1 MADHAKLSPSAAS
14 RWLTCTPS
22 AQMEE
27 KFGSSTSEAAEEGTV
42 AHAWA
47 ELLIKLA
54 FGIINE
60 SQYGVEYDLLA
71 ASDEKGYMDGEM
83 QQHCEDYRDFVVEQF
98 AEAKAKTPDA
108 AILIE
113 QLVYLDPYVPE
124 SWGTR
129 DIAIVAAGLLHI
141 IDFKYG
147 KGVKVGA
154 TDNKQLKL
162 YGLGSLEDAVLLYG
176 VDRVKMSI
184 FQPRIGNIETFEMSA
199 EALQQWGEQFVM
211 PRAKLAAEG
220 KGLFEVGD
228 HCRFCK
234 AKGSCKAIADYNM
247 EMANEDFKEPIDPS
261 TLTVEQIADILE
273 QSDFFIKWLSAV
285 NDFALQQAV
294 HNGVQYPGFKLVEG
308 RSNRIITDETK
319 VADRFVKAGF
329 TEDQIFKPK
338 KLYGITELTKLAKPK
353 KFEEL
358 TEGFIVKPAGKPTLV
373 PESDKRPAINTADS
387 ANDDFAE
394 DLPE

>member
-14 RWLTCTPS
+14 IWLTCPPS
-22 AQMEE
+22 AKMGE
-27 KFGSSTSEAAEEGTV
+27 KYGDTTSEAAEEGTV

-47 ELLIKLA
+47 ELMIKMAVGLIPEDFYQAEVDSLW
-54 FGIINE
+54 
-60 SQYGVEYDLLA
+60 
-71 ASDEKGYMDGEM
+71 ASDTNGYMDGEM
-83 QQHCEDYRDFVVEQF
+83 EGHCEAYRDFVLEQF

-108 AILIE
+108 MLVVE
-113 QLVYLDPYVPE
+113 QLVYLDPYVPN

-129 DIAIVAAGLLHI
+129 DISIIAAGLLHI

-147 KGVKVGA
+147 KGVKVTA
-154 TDNKQLKL
+154 VDNKQLKL
-162 YGLGSLEDAVLLYG
+162 YGLGSLEDAMLLYG

-199 EALQQWGEQFVM
+199 AALQQWGEEYVI
-211 PRAKLAAEG
+211 PRAKLAEEG

-234 AKGSCKAIADYNM
+234 AKGSCKAIADYNLS
-247 EMANEDFKEPIDPS
+247 MANEDFKEPVDPS
-261 TLTVEQIADILE
+261 TLTIEEIANILE
-273 QSDFFIKWLSAV
+273 RSDFFTKWLTAV
-285 NDFALQQAV
+285 NDHALQQAV

-308 RSNRIITDETK
+308 RSVRVITDEAELA
-319 VADRFVKAGF
+319 VRFVKAGF
-329 TEDQIFKPK
+329 AEDQIFKPK

-353 KFEEL
+353 KFDEL
-358 TEGFIVKPAGKPTLV
+358 TEGLIVKPIGKPALV
-373 PESDKRPAINTADS
+373 PESDKRPALNTTDS

-394 DLPE
+394 PVPE